1 MSITEKLLTIS
12 TNDKTISDN
21 VQRVYDAG
29 FDAGKAQGGA
39 GGRNVAAQI
48 INKSVTNILVEDL
61 VGCTAIGD
69 YGFYRCVNLTSI
81 DMPNTITTIG
91 NYGFYYCPI
100 QSINLPNTLLTIGDY
115 AFRHCEKITSIY
127 IPASVTSI
135 GKYAFQDTKL
145 KTIHIEDGN
154 NCKILSSICRGCTTL
169 ESLHLGNGVTFIAD
183 YAFYH
188 CTNLK
193 EITIPETVTQIDI
206 YAFGGNCAV
215 TTATLLPTT
224 PPTLGSSAFTS
235 KLKTIYVPAQS
246 LDAYKSATNWSVYAD
261 KMVGV

>member
-1 MSITEKLLTIS
+1 MNIQEKLTKIAEDMPKVYEAGIEEGKALGKLEVGGLAKSII
-12 TNDKTISDN
+12 DKT
-21 VQRVYDAG
+21 
-29 FDAGKAQGGA
+29 
-39 GGRNVAAQI
+39 
-48 INKSVTNILVEDL
+48 VTKITAEDIA
-61 VGCTAIGD
+61 GCTAIGD

-100 QSINLPNTLLTIGDY
+100 QSINLPNILLTIGEY
-115 AFRHCEKITSIY
+115 AFRHCEKIASIY
-127 IPASVTSI
+127 IPASITSI

-154 NCKILSSICRGCTTL
+154 NCKILSSICRSCPTL
-169 ESLHLGNGVTFIAD
+169 ESVHLGNGVTFIGD
-183 YAFYH
+183 YAFYN

-193 EITIPETVTQIDI
+193 EITIPETVTQIDN

-215 TTATLLPTT
+215 ATATVLPTT
-224 PPTLGSSAFTS
+224 PPTLGASAFSS
-235 KLKTIYVPAQS
+235 KLNTLYVPLAS
-246 LDAYKSATNWSVYAD
+246 LDAYKAATNWSAYAD